1 VEILETLLGR
11 NDRRDDFDFAD
22 LIKMFSR
29 WIFGCGCLA
38 VVAIVAAAFWVVN
51 QGENAITVLVVVITM
66 IVAVASLIRS
76 SMGY

>member
-1 VEILETLLGR
+1 MDILQSLLGR
-11 NDRRDDFDFAD
+11 SDRRDNFDFAD

-29 WIFGCGCLA
+29 WIFGCGCLL
-38 VVAIVAAAFWVVN
+38 VVLIVAAAFWVVD
-51 QGENAITVLVVVITM
+51 QGESAITVLVVVITM